1 MKNCSV
7 IRTAVGLSLVSG
19 ILCLCGQAEAQPV
32 QLKNDSAQI
41 PLSGGTFPAAIQVG
55 FGPGE
60 EALAIFAVPVGTS
73 FPLEVSSLG
82 LLWFSQFS
90 AQLGPD
96 FGGTQTLQEGFKF
109 YAGNSPDPRTMTLVT
124 TTNPP
129 QLTDGF
135 FNVFNLA
142 GESVVISN
150 PVTYIGASLQF
161 DTQASAGDYTNQAP
175 NGSLA
180 AASVCY
186 DRTSGNPNLNW
197 IFSPTATATSTGMRS
212 GWIRYQDLRAS
223 VNSQTP
229 PSGFDLVLRIF
240 IQPHIVPCTV
250 DINGDG
256 VVDGSDFTAFIN
268 SFGVGDPAIDPA
280 ADYNVDG
287 LIDGNDFVAFINDF
301 GAGC

>member
-1 MKNCSV
+1 M
-7 IRTAVGLSLVSG
+7 
-19 ILCLCGQAEAQPV
+19 

-41 PLSGGTFPAAIQVG
+41 PLSGGSFPAAIQVG

-60 EALAIFAVPVGTS
+60 EALAIFAVPTGTS

-82 LLWFSQFS
+82 ILWFSQF
-90 AQLGPD
+90 AALLGPAY
-96 FGGTQTLQEGFKF
+96 GGPQTLQEGFKF

-129 QLTDGF
+129 QMTDGY
-135 FNVFNLA
+135 FNVFDLSAEN
-142 GESVVISN
+142 VVISN
-150 PVTYIGASLQF
+150 RVTYIGASLQF
-161 DTQASAGDYTNQAP
+161 DVQASAGDYTNQAP
-175 NGSLA
+175 NGSTS

-186 DRTSGNPNLNW
+186 DRTAGNSNLNW
-197 IFSPTATATSTGMRS
+197 IFSPTATATSTGLRS

-223 VNSQTP
+223 VGSSTP

-240 IQPHIVPCTV
+240 IRPHVVPCPV
-250 DINGDG
+250 DINQDG

-268 SFGVGDPAIDPA
+268 SFSVGDAAIDPA
-280 ADYNVDG
+280 ADYNLDG
-287 LIDGNDFVAFINDF
+287 LIDGGDFVAFINDF